1 MKNKS
6 TMVDMKITLLIIMLT
21 ISSFTQAEEW
31 YAMVHHGECIELAK
45 MTNRTD
51 TIKGAQSPVEIEA
64 ILKKADIDY
73 TLVPMHEEFEGMLRF
88 NVPSKEWAM
97 ILVKEKYCQEFL
109 ER

>member
-31 YAMVHHGECIELAK
+31 YAMVHGECIELAK

-73 TLVPMHEEFEGMLRF
+73 TLVPMHEEFEGMLWF
-88 NVPSKEWAM
+88 NVPSEERAM